1 MVFSFKTFH
10 EFITA
15 YALSVLLLSKL
26 RSIKKL
32 LPEGK
37 SNELHG
43 VFQLID
49 FNLSKEAHQE
59 LVRMFL
65 LMLSHEDHSR
75 IEY

>member
-49 FNLSKEAHQE
+49 FNLSK
-59 LVRMFL
+59 
-65 LMLSHEDHSR
+65 
-75 IEY
+75 